1 MRSGRRN
8 TGRAG
13 YVWWFGGL
21 TCQNGRLFPGDFW
34 EAVTN
39 KVPVVV
45 FFDGVVGRRCKKRG
59 GLIFFLGEVL
69 VVVVGL
75 FFELLPNKKGF
86 V

>member
-8 TGRAG
+8 TGRA
-13 YVWWFGGL
+13 VTFGCL

-45 FFDGVVGRRCKKRG
+45 FLTELLEDETGS
-59 GLIFFLGEVL
+59 LIFLGEVL
-69 VVVVGL
+69 VVVGL